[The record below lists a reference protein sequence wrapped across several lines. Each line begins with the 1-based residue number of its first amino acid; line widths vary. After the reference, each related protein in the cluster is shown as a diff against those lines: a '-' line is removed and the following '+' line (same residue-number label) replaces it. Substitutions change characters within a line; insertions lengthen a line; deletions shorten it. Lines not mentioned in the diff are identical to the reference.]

1 MLLTS
6 SVAKMSDE
14 NNKLNRIADYLAGI
28 QMCLTYILCCLW
40 WEFSGRWW
48 FDEDDGAFMSGLK
61 TLVRTVVFVA
71 ILIIIPAVS
80 KPKDE

>member
-1 MLLTS
+1 MLFTS

-14 NNKLNRIADYLAGI
+14 NNKLNRIAGYLAGI
-28 QMCLTYILCCLW
+28 QMCLTYILSFLW

-48 FDEDDGAFMSGLK
+48 FDKDDGAFLTGLK
-61 TLVRTVVFVA
+61 FLVRIVGFVA
-71 ILIIIPAVS
+71 ILIVFPAVS